1 MSKETRVEKYDGNW
15 IKWLEDSR
23 VGFTR
28 QMANKYMRI
37 ARELG
42 TTVIISNGWSL
53 NDIAINT
60 LYKLVSAPE
69 EVKEEY

>member
-1 MSKETRVEKYDGNW
+1 M
-15 IKWLEDSR
+15 
-23 VGFTR
+23 
-28 QMANKYMRI
+28 

-42 TTVIISNGWSL
+42 TTVTNSNGWSL

-60 LYKLVSAPE
+60 LYKLASAPEEVKEELGKTEFQFGFDTLTIDTLYKLASAPE